1 MIFNKNI
8 KKILVNSIEIFNNQ
22 LVKNKMKLKNLI
34 NNMSKR
40 AF

>member
-22 LVKNKMKLKNLI
+22 LAKNKMKLK
-34 NNMSKR
+34 K
-40 AF
+40 

>member
-22 LVKNKMKLKNLI
+22 LVKNKMKLK
-34 NNMSKR
+34 K
-40 AF
+40 